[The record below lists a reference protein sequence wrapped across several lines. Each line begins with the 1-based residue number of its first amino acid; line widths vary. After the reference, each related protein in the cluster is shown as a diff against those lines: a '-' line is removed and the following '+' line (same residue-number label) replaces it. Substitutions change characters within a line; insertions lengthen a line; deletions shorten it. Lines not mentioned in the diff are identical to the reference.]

1 MKVDAITRR
10 RGAAA
15 LVGALL
21 AGGISWPLQEWH
33 WGRGL
38 QYASYDLLQV
48 VRGDVRVNEAVVV
61 YLDDASHEKLNQSRA
76 APWDRALHA
85 RLIDRLTQAGARA
98 IVFDVI
104 FSDEIPA
111 KAEADARLVAAVK
124 NSARV
129 ILGAENIQT
138 GPLTKTV
145 VPPFDALIDAAAG
158 IGSVEILPDRD
169 FAVRQHTPEDPK
181 QDQIPHLSWATA
193 EWLKAPATQR
203 SGVRYAPRW
212 VCYYGAPGTI
222 PGFSFYQCLEPGQIE
237 DAVFRDRVVFVGAR
251 LMTKFSGDRKD
262 EYRNPYSFFLSL
274 GEDQSQLGKRA
285 PFISGVEVQATMFLN
300 LWRGDWLNRWS
311 AGMEITILLVLG
323 ALIGAGLAWLRPVP
337 ATIVAVTAV
346 VGILLGAYGMFMGP
360 RVWFPWVILVCQV
373 TLALAWSV
381 LFNSVQLYVQ
391 KRLQDQT
398 LRLFL
403 PPTLVKKFS
412 HDPALLKPGAKEG
425 EITIFFSD
433 IADFTN
439 WSQGLDPDELAHLM
453 NGYFETA
460 VAQCIHRT
468 EGTLVKY
475 IGDAIFAFWNAP
487 DQQVDHARRACE
499 AALHFR
505 RLPPQR
511 VRGQLLITRI
521 GIHTG
526 RANVG
531 NFGSTDRVDY
541 TALGENVNLAS
552 RLEGLNKYLGTDC
565 LLSRATRDQVG
576 DAVITRRLGQFQL
589 KGFDQPVEVFE
600 LLDWANQADPTRPW
614 REAFEQALANFE
626 ARDIELAQAGFQQV
640 LELRPG
646 DLASKQYLSRI
657 EDLRRQD
664 LGDEWAT
671 HTIVREK

>member
-1 MKVDAITRR
+1 MKIDAITRR
-10 RGAAA
+10 RWAAA
-15 LVGALL
+15 LVGAAL
-21 AGGISWPLQEWH
+21 ATGLAWALQEWR
-33 WGRGL
+33 WGLGL
-38 QYASYDLLQV
+38 QYASYDLLHV
-48 VRGDVRVNEAVVV
+48 VRGDIPAREAAVV
-61 YLDDASHEKLNQSRA
+61 YLDEISHEKLNQPRHVS
-76 APWDRALHA
+76 WDRALHA
-85 RLIDRLTQAGARA
+85 RLIDRLTKAGARA
-98 IVFDVI
+98 IVFDVV
-104 FSDEIPA
+104 FSDENPT
-111 KAEADARLVAAVK
+111 KAEADAQLVTTVK

-129 ILGAENIQT
+129 ILGAENIRT
-138 GPLTKTV
+138 GPLAKTV
-145 VPPFDALIDAAAG
+145 VPPFDALLNAAAG
-158 IGSVEILPDRD
+158 IGSVEIYPDRD
-169 FAVRQHTPEDPK
+169 LTIRKHTPENPAE
-181 QDQIPHLSWATA
+181 DQIPHLSWAAA
-193 EWLKAPATQR
+193 EWLKAPSTQR
-203 SGVRYAPRW
+203 TDIRYAERW
-212 VCYYGAPGTI
+212 VHYYGAPGTI
-222 PGFSFYQCLEPGQIE
+222 RGFSYYECLDPTQL
-237 DAVFRDRVVFVGAR
+237 DDSLFRDRVIFVGAR
-251 LMTKFSGDRKD
+251 LMTKFAGDRKD
-262 EYRNPYSFFLSL
+262 EYRNPYSSL
-274 GEDQSQLGKRA
+274 LLEKKMQSGRQT
-285 PFISGVEVQATMFLN
+285 PFMAGVEVQATMFLN
-300 LWRGDWLNRWS
+300 LLRGDWLTRWTPGTEL
-311 AGMEITILLVLG
+311 AILLILG
-323 ALIGAGLAWLRPVP
+323 ALAGAGLVWLRPVA
-337 ATIVAVTAV
+337 ATIAAAGVAG
-346 VGILLGAYGMFMGP
+346 GILLAAYGLFVGP
-360 RVWFPWVILVCQV
+360 RIWFPWLIPLAEVA
-373 TLALAWSV
+373 LALSWSL

-391 KRLQDQT
+391 KRLQDYT

-412 HDPALLKPGAKEG
+412 HDPALLKPGAKES

-439 WSQGLDPDELAHLM
+439 WSQGLEADELAHLM

-460 VAQCIHRT
+460 VAKCIHRT

-475 IGDAIFAFWNAP
+475 IGDAIFAIWNAP

-576 DAVITRRLGQFQL
+576 DAVITRRLGHFQL

-600 LLDWANQADPTRPW
+600 LLDWANQADATRPW

-626 ARDIELAQAGFQQV
+626 GRDIELAQAGFQQV

-646 DLASKQYLSRI
+646 DVASKHYLSRI
-657 EDLRRQD
+657 EDLQ
-664 LGDEWAT
+664 LQNVGEEWAT